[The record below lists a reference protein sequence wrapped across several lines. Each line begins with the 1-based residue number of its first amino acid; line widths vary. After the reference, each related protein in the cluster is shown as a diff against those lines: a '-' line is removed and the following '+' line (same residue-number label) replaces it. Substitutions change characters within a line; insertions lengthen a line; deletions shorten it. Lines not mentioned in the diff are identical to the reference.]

1 VTYRLGVDVGG
12 TFTDVVLYDSDG
24 QRIWLAKTPTTPRDQ
39 SVGVIEGIRLASSR
53 ASVGLP
59 ELDTILHGTTVAT
72 NAVLERR
79 GARVGLI
86 VTTGFRQILHLAEA
100 WTPGPLFGFMVYE
113 KPEPLTDTQYVRE
126 VPERTGA
133 DGAIIEPIDESAVRE
148 AIEDLVAAG
157 VEALT
162 VSLINA
168 HANGRHERVIAEIAT
183 AVAPGL
189 PVSIS
194 SVILPEFREYE
205 RTVTTLMNAYVAPA
219 LEKYLTNVREGL
231 AAADVQAQ
239 IQVVRSD
246 GGLMSLESAVK
257 NPVHTVLSGPAG
269 GVSGASFVASH
280 AGFDRILTFDM
291 GGTST
296 DVAVCV
302 SGRPEIT
309 RETNVGDFP
318 VRAPAVDVASIG
330 AGGGSIAYVAA
341 ATGGLR
347 VGPESAGALPG
358 PACYGN
364 GGTAATVTDANV
376 VLGHLPPRL
385 LGGEFEL
392 DADAAYAAVARVAD
406 ARGAGVEETARAI
419 VNMVDEAM
427 LGALRVVTVQRGRL
441 PREFALVAFGG
452 AGGLHANALARILGT
467 YPVIVPEESGVL
479 SALGFIS
486 SEIKNEFSQ
495 TFVKSI
501 ASTTPDAVRKPFDVL
516 TARARDWL
524 DAESVNVRD
533 QDVRFILEMRYSRQG
548 YEIPIELDGVELS
561 ALDLA
566 ALERRFGEAHNK
578 LYGFVLEGGAEIVNL
593 RVVATGRV
601 PLPEL
606 EARSVGEEDPES
618 AQTTTQPV
626 WTSEGTLDVPVYARA
641 ALVPGMTIDGYAI
654 VEQYDATTVV
664 LPGHRAVVDPWR
676 NLLIHPDEAG
686 A

>member
-1 VTYRLGVDVGG
+1 MTYRLGVDVGG
-12 TFTDVVLYDSDG
+12 TFTDVVLYDSDD
-24 QRIWLAKTPTTPRDQ
+24 QRVWLAKTPSTPRDQ
-39 SVGVIEGIRLASSR
+39 SDGVIEGIRLAAER
-53 ASVGLP
+53 ASVPLP
-59 ELDTILHGTTVAT
+59 DLDAILHGTTVAT

-79 GARVGLI
+79 GALCGLI
-86 VTTGFRQILHLAEA
+86 VTKGFRHILHLAEA

-113 KPEPLTDTQYVRE
+113 KPEPLTDTRYVRE

-133 DGAIIEPIDESAVRE
+133 DGSIVEPIDAAAVRAAVE
-148 AIEDLVAAG
+148 ELVADG

-162 VSLINA
+162 VCLLNA
-168 HANGRHERVIAEIAT
+168 HANGRHERVVADIAAS
-183 AVAPGL
+183 VAPEL
-189 PVSIS
+189 SVSIS
-194 SVILPEFREYE
+194 SEILPEFREYE
-205 RTVTTLMNAYVAPA
+205 RTVTTLMNAYVAPV
-219 LEKYLTNVREGL
+219 LQKYLTNVRDGL
-231 AAADVQAQ
+231 AAAEVRAP

-246 GGLMSLESAVK
+246 GGLMSLESACQS
-257 NPVHTVLSGPAG
+257 PVQTVLSGPAG
-269 GVSGASFVASH
+269 GVSGASFVAAH

-296 DVAVCV
+296 DAAVCL

-330 AGGGSIAYVAA
+330 AGGGSIAYVAD
-341 ATGGLR
+341 ATGALR

-358 PACYGN
+358 PACYGR

-392 DADAAYAAVARVAD
+392 DPDAAHAAVSSVAE
-406 ARGAGVEETARAI
+406 ARGTGVEETARAI
-419 VNMVDEAM
+419 VSMVDEAM
-427 LGALRVVTVQRGRL
+427 LGALRVVTVQRGHV
-441 PREFALVAFGG
+441 PSEFALVAFGG
-452 AGGLHANALARILGT
+452 AGGLHANALASILGC

-486 SEIKNEFSQ
+486 SEVKNEVSQ
-495 TFVKSI
+495 TFVRSI
-501 ASTTPDAVRKPFDVL
+501 ATTTPDAVREPFELL

-524 DAESVNVRD
+524 DAESVDVVD
-533 QDVRFILEMRYSRQG
+533 QDVRFILDMRYSRQG
-548 YEIPIELDGVELS
+548 YEIPIELDGVELA

-566 ALERRFGEAHNK
+566 ALERRFGASHER
-578 LYGFVLEGGAEIVNL
+578 LYGFVLEGGSEIVNL

-606 EARSVGEEDPES
+606 HARPEGNDDPAS
-618 AQTTTQPV
+618 AQTGTHVV
-626 WTSEGTLDVPVYARA
+626 WTPEGSVDVPTYARA
-641 ALVPGMTIDGYAI
+641 ALEPGMAIEGYAI

-664 LPGHRAVVDPWR
+664 LPGHRATVDPWM
-676 NLLIHPDEAG
+676 NLLIRREEISA
-686 A
+686 

>member
-1 VTYRLGVDVGG
+1 MSYRLGVDVGG
-12 TFTDVVLYDSDG
+12 TFTDVVLYDSAEK
-24 QRIWLAKTPTTPRDQ
+24 RMWLAKTPSTPQDQ
-39 SVGVIEGIRLASSR
+39 SEGVIEGIRLAVER
-53 ASVGLP
+53 AGIELP
-59 ELDTILHGTTVAT
+59 DLDAILHGTTVAT

-79 GARVGLI
+79 GALVGLI
-86 VTTGFRQILHLAEA
+86 VTHGFRQILHLAEA

-113 KPEPLTDTQYVRE
+113 KPEPLTDIRYVRE

-133 DGAIIEPIDESAVRE
+133 DGTIIEAIDEAAVRE
-148 AIEDLVAAG
+148 VVEELVADG

-162 VSLINA
+162 VCLLNA
-168 HANGRHERVIAEIAT
+168 HANGRHERVIAEIA
-183 AVAPGL
+183 ASLAPGL
-189 PVSIS
+189 PISIS
-194 SVILPEFREYE
+194 SEILPEFREYE

-219 LEKYLTNVREGL
+219 LEKYLTNVRDGL
-231 AAADVQAQ
+231 AAANARAP

-246 GGLMSLESAVK
+246 GGLMSLESACK
-257 NPVHTVLSGPAG
+257 NPVQTVLSGPAG

-280 AGFDRILTFDM
+280 AGVDRILTFDM

-302 SGRPEIT
+302 AGRPEIT

-330 AGGGSIAYVAA
+330 AGGGSIAYVAE
-341 ATGGLR
+341 ATGALR

-358 PACYGN
+358 PACYGR

-392 DADAAYAAVARVAD
+392 DADAAYAAVARVAE
-406 ARGAGVEETARAI
+406 ARGAGVEETAGAI
-419 VNMVDEAM
+419 VSMVDEAM
-427 LGALRVVTVQRGRL
+427 LGALRVVTVQRGRM
-441 PREFALVAFGG
+441 PGEFALVAFGG
-452 AGGLHANALARILGT
+452 AGGLHANALARILGC

-501 ASTTPDAVRKPFDVL
+501 TATSPDAVREPFELL
-516 TARARDWL
+516 TVRARDWL
-524 DAESVNVRD
+524 DGENVYVAD
-533 QDVRFILEMRYSRQG
+533 QDIRFILDMRYTRQG
-548 YEIPIELDGVELS
+548 FEIPIELDGVELA

-566 ALERRFGEAHNK
+566 ALERSFGEAHSR

-606 EARSVGEEDPES
+606 EARAEGGNDASP
-618 AQTTTQPV
+618 AQTGTQQV
-626 WTSEGTLDVPVYARA
+626 WTPAGTLDVPTYARA
-641 ALVPGMTIDGYAI
+641 ALEPGMALDGYAI

-664 LPGHRAVVDPWR
+664 LPGHVAVVDPWM
-676 NLLIHPDEAG
+676 NLLIRPEEASR
-686 A
+686 

>member
-1 VTYRLGVDVGG
+1 MSYRLGVDVGG
-12 TFTDVVLYDSDG
+12 TFTDVVLYDSAEK
-24 QRIWLAKTPTTPRDQ
+24 RIWLAKTPSTPQDQ
-39 SVGVIEGIRLASSR
+39 SEGVIEGIRLAVGR
-53 ASVGLP
+53 ANVDLP
-59 ELDTILHGTTVAT
+59 DLDAILHGTTVAT

-79 GARVGLI
+79 GALVGLI
-86 VTTGFRQILHLAEA
+86 VTRGFRHILHLAEA

-113 KPEPLTDTQYVRE
+113 KPEPLTDTRYVRE

-133 DGAIIEPIDESAVRE
+133 DGTIIEAIDELAVRKAVE
-148 AIEDLVAAG
+148 ELVEDG

-162 VSLINA
+162 VCLLNA
-168 HANGRHERVIAEIAT
+168 HANGRHERVIAEIA
-183 AVAPGL
+183 ASVAPDL
-189 PVSIS
+189 PLSIS
-194 SVILPEFREYE
+194 SEILPEFREYE
-205 RTVTTLMNAYVAPA
+205 RTVTTLMNAYVAPV
-219 LEKYLTNVREGL
+219 LERYLVNVRDGL
-231 AAADVQAQ
+231 AAAQVRAP

-246 GGLMSLESAVK
+246 GGLMSLDSACK
-257 NPVHTVLSGPAG
+257 NPVQTVLSGPAG

-330 AGGGSIAYVAA
+330 AGGGSIAYVAE
-341 ATGGLR
+341 ATGALR
-347 VGPESAGALPG
+347 VGPQSAGALPG
-358 PACYGN
+358 PACYGR

-392 DADAAYAAVARVAD
+392 DADAAYAAVARVAE
-406 ARGAGVEETARAI
+406 ARGAGVEETAGAI
-419 VNMVDEAM
+419 VSMVDEAM
-427 LGALRVVTVQRGRL
+427 LGALRVVTVQRGRM
-441 PREFALVAFGG
+441 PGEFALVAFGG
-452 AGGLHANALARILGT
+452 AGGLHANALARILGC

-495 TFVKSI
+495 TFVRGI
-501 ASTTPDAVRKPFDVL
+501 TATTPDAVREAFELL

-524 DAESVNVRD
+524 DQENVGVAD
-533 QDVRFILEMRYSRQG
+533 QDIRFILDMRYSRQG
-548 YEIPIELDGVELS
+548 FEIPIDLDGVELA
-561 ALDLA
+561 ALELA
-566 ALERRFGEAHNK
+566 ALERSFGEAHSR

-606 EARSVGEEDPES
+606 EARPEGGNDAS
-618 AQTTTQPV
+618 PAQTGTQEV
-626 WTSEGTLDVPVYARA
+626 WTSRGTLDVPTYARA
-641 ALVPGMTIDGYAI
+641 ALEPGMALDGYAI

-664 LPGHRAVVDPWR
+664 LPGHTAVVDPWM
-676 NLLIHPDEAG
+676 NLLIRPEEASR
-686 A
+686 